1 MKSPGRRSVEPDHE
15 LGLACP
21 AARSCARAVCAS
33 GEALVAVHARPA
45 AVGEFGDGFQLGA
58 VGSMSM

>member
-1 MKSPGRRSVEPDHE
+1 MKSPGGRSVEHDHE

-33 GEALVAVHARPA
+33 SQGLGDVHTQPA